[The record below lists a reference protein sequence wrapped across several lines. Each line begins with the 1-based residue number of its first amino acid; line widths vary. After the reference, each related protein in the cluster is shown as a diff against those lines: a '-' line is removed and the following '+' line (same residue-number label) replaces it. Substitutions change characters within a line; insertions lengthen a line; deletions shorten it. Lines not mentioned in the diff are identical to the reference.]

1 MQGTR
6 GPREVLPLQGVSL
19 GSAVRIVKSLSLY
32 MLSQPGL
39 RLPENVTQGI
49 QFFLVF
55 VNIVYMSAD
64 SKSLGAFSKLKW
76 EDWVKHN
83 DTHAVKSTV
92 GEFNLPCLTHMLH
105 WSPSCLGCPSMTLM
119 KLWRIQVVTTTRPRG
134 WAHFNL
140 TSLITIFPRWSYCGF
155 WDTFSL
161 C

>member
-64 SKSLGAFSKLKW
+64 SKSLGAFSKLK
-76 EDWVKHN
+76 
-83 DTHAVKSTV
+83 
-92 GEFNLPCLTHMLH
+92 
-105 WSPSCLGCPSMTLM
+105 
-119 KLWRIQVVTTTRPRG
+119 
-134 WAHFNL
+134 
-140 TSLITIFPRWSYCGF
+140 
-155 WDTFSL
+155 
-161 C
+161 